1 MSQSPKSQSPQGS
14 YEVIHQ
20 PNKLKDLVGGPA
32 RMDEKL
38 IEKAESALAEAIA
51 GIDLSETAKESIEKL
66 DAAVELL
73 RQDGTE
79 PAGPERTIYTVM
91 HDLRAQGASF
101 GYPMVE
107 KIATSMNRYL
117 ELGEPGAR
125 GHNDIDAIRAHVDAL
140 KAVVATKMKGE
151 VGAIGQQIV
160 DGLYKISRTK

>member
-1 MSQSPKSQSPQGS
+1 MSKSAKGS

-38 IEKAESALAEAIA
+38 IEKAESALAEAVA

-66 DAAVELL
+66 DAAVERLAE
-73 RQDGTE
+73 GSE
-79 PAGPERTIYTVM
+79 EAEGPERTIFTVM
-91 HDLRAQGASF
+91 HDLRSQGSSF

-117 ELGEPGAR
+117 ELGGPGER
-125 GHNDIDAIRAHVDAL
+125 GHNDLDAIKAHVDAL
-140 KAVVATKMKGE
+140 KAVVATKMKGD

-160 DGLYKISRTK
+160 DGLYKISRTR

>member
-1 MSQSPKSQSPQGS
+1 MAQPPKGT

-32 RMDEKL
+32 RMDERL
-38 IEKAESALAEAIA
+38 IAKAEAALADAVSK
-51 GIDLSETAKESIEKL
+51 IDLAETAKDSIVKLDEAVEKL
-66 DAAVELL
+66 LA
-73 RQDGTE
+73 DGAE

-91 HDLRAQGASF
+91 HDLRSQGSSF

-117 ELGEPGAR
+117 ELGEPGQR
-125 GHNDIDAIRAHVDAL
+125 GHNDADAIKAHVDAL

-151 VGAIGQQIV
+151 AGAIGQQIV
-160 DGLYKISRTK
+160 AGLYKISRTKAQ